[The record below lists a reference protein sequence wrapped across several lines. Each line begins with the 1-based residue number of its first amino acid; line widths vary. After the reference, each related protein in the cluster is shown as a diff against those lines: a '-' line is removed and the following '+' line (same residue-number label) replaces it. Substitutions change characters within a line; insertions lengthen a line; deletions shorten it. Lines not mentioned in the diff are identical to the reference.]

1 MKTSST
7 AAGIL
12 TGIGMIAGTVVGIC
26 CNKIYT
32 LNKLEK
38 TYNKALEEEKEALK
52 YDRNNPEDVEKVKA
66 MSTKEFLD
74 WQINFNKA
82 HGRCD
87 MVGDIIDSFTK

>member
-1 MKTSST
+1 MKNST
-7 AAGIL
+7 VAAGIL
-12 TGIGMIAGTVVGIC
+12 TGIGMAAGTVIGIC

-38 TYNKALEEEKEALK
+38 TYNKALKEEKEALK

-66 MSTKEFLD
+66 MTTNEFLD
-74 WQINFNKA
+74 WQADFNKA

-87 MVGDIIDSFTK
+87 MVEDIIDIFTK